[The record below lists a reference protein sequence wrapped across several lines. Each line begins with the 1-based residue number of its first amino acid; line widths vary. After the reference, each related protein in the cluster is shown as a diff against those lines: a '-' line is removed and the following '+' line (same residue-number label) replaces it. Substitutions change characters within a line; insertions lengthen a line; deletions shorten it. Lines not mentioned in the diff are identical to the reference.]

1 MFTNNC
7 LTGIN
12 YEATTSAIVMAGIF
26 VAFAVEYSGYR
37 FVLGR
42 DKRSANLGTTN
53 QSASSEEGSVTAN
66 DPKHT
71 HENAPSSAL
80 QDISHS
86 HSPANFNPNT
96 PLAVGVME
104 AGILFHSVLIG
115 LTLVVAPDSSGNGS
129 GYYNTLLAVIVFH
142 QFFEGLALGAR
153 IALLPTNSLRMGI
166 WSKILMASAFALIT
180 PLGMAIGIGVLNEFN
195 GNDQSTIVTIGTL
208 DALSAGVLLWV
219 GVVDMWG
226 RDWAVAGGEM
236 VEASFGKVAVGLLSL
251 LVGMILMSVLGK
263 WA

>member
-7 LTGIN
+7 LTGID
-12 YEATTSAIVMAGIF
+12 YEATTSAVVMAGLF
-26 VAFAVEYSGYR
+26 VAFLVEYFGYR
-37 FVLGR
+37 FVLSKEQKKGHSH
-42 DKRSANLGTTN
+42 DTT
-53 QSASSEEGSVTAN
+53 AMGLTREEGSDNLDSKQAQGNTN
-66 DPKHT
+66 
-71 HENAPSSAL
+71 SSTL

-86 HSPANFNPNT
+86 HAPANFNPNT
-96 PLAVGVME
+96 PLAVSVME

-115 LTLVVAPDSSGNGS
+115 LTLVVAPDNSENTS

-153 IALLPTNSLRMGI
+153 IALLPNRVLHFGI
-166 WSKILMASAFALIT
+166 WSKVLMATAFALIT

-195 GNDQSTIVTIGTL
+195 GNDESTILTIGVL

-236 VEASFGKVAVGLLSL
+236 VEAGWVKVVVGLSSL
-251 LVGMILMSVLGK
+251 VAGLILMSVLGK

>member
-7 LTGIN
+7 LTGIE
-12 YEATTSAIVMAGIF
+12 YEATTSAIVMGGLFLTFLI
-26 VAFAVEYSGYR
+26 EYFGYR
-37 FVLGR
+37 FVLWKDRKQEMAAVTSSSG
-42 DKRSANLGTTN
+42 
-53 QSASSEEGSVTAN
+53 SEEGSAVGLDSKQAQEGA
-66 DPKHT
+66 KSH
-71 HENAPSSAL
+71 SAL

-86 HSPANFNPNT
+86 HSPANFDPNT
-96 PLAVGVME
+96 PLAVGIME

-115 LTLVVAPDSSGNGS
+115 LTLVVAPDSSGNTS

-142 QFFEGLALGAR
+142 QFFEGLSLGAR
-153 IALLPTNSLRMGI
+153 IALLPTPSLSFGF
-166 WSKILMASAFALIT
+166 WSKVTMAVAFALIT
-180 PLGMAIGIGVLNEFN
+180 PLGMAIGVGVLNQFN
-195 GNDQSTIVTIGTL
+195 GNDPSTILTIGVL

-236 VEASFGKVAVGLLSL
+236 VEAGLIKTVVGLLSL
-251 LVGMILMSVLGK
+251 VMGMILMSVLGK